1 MLDWWGP
8 IIHEY
13 YAGSEGNGFCAIGPE
28 EWLAHPGSVGRPLTA
43 AVHIV
48 NEDGD
53 ELPAGEPGQIWFE
66 SDARFEYHNDPE
78 KTAGAFNERGWS
90 TLGDVGYLDDDGYL
104 FLTDRVSHMIISGG
118 VNIYPQEIE
127 NLLAMHP
134 SVADVAVIGVPNA
147 DLGEEVKAV
156 VVPAPG
162 AIGRR
167 PARRRADRPLPRP
180 TSRTTSARC
189 RSTSSTNC
197 RGCRPAS
204 CSSVSCAAVLDLTER
219 RLYRSRTWR
228 LR

>member
-1 MLDWWGP
+1 M
-8 IIHEY
+8 
-13 YAGSEGNGFCAIGPE
+13 
-28 EWLAHPGSVGRPLTA
+28 T
-43 AVHIV
+43 
-48 NEDGD
+48 

-66 SDARFEYHNDPE
+66 SDVRFEYHNDPE

-90 TLGDVGYLDDDGYL
+90 TLGDVGYLDEDGYL
-104 FLTDRVSHMIISGG
+104 FLTDRVSHMIIAGG

-167 PARRRADRPLPRP
+167 PTRPRVDRPLPLPPRALQVP
-180 TSRTTSARC
+180 GFDRLRRRTAAAADRQAPQARAA
-189 RSTSSTNC
+189 R
-197 RGCRPAS
+197 
-204 CSSVSCAAVLDLTER
+204 AVLDLTER